1 MKLCLISLGCDK
13 NLVDSELM
21 LGFLK
26 DRNLEL
32 TEDQESADILI
43 INTCC
48 FILDAKNESVRAIL
62 DAAELKKEN
71 LKALIVTGCMAER
84 YKEEIRKEIPEV
96 DAVVGTAAFDRIGE
110 VLDEVLKGQKPAVF
124 EPLTRLPEMGV
135 RRVHSALS
143 CTGYLKIAEGCSK
156 HCTYCIIP
164 SLRGPYRSYPMDVLV
179 KQAEELASDGVTEL
193 ILVAQETTVYGTDL
207 YGKKKLPTLLR
218 KLCRI
223 PGIRWIR
230 LMYCYPEEITEE
242 LIQVFQKEKKLCR
255 YLDLPI
261 QHASD
266 GILKRMGRRTD
277 RADLERIV
285 GRLREALPDIVL
297 RTTLISGFPGE
308 TEEDHRE
315 LMAFVEKMRFDRL
328 GVFPYSREEGT
339 PAAVMENQVHPST
352 KKRRRNEIMRLQ
364 QKISE
369 EKLKEKTGQV
379 LTVLVEGFLPEDG
392 IYAGRSFMD
401 APDVDGYVFF
411 RSPRELMS
419 GSFVK
424 VKVTEASEYD
434 LKGVL
439 V

>member
-193 ILVAQETTVYGTDL
+193 ILVA
-207 YGKKKLPTLLR
+207 
-218 KLCRI
+218 
-223 PGIRWIR
+223 
-230 LMYCYPEEITEE
+230 
-242 LIQVFQKEKKLCR
+242 
-255 YLDLPI
+255 
-261 QHASD
+261 
-266 GILKRMGRRTD
+266 
-277 RADLERIV
+277 
-285 GRLREALPDIVL
+285 
-297 RTTLISGFPGE
+297 
-308 TEEDHRE
+308 
-315 LMAFVEKMRFDRL
+315 
-328 GVFPYSREEGT
+328 
-339 PAAVMENQVHPST
+339 
-352 KKRRRNEIMRLQ
+352 
-364 QKISE
+364 
-369 EKLKEKTGQV
+369 
-379 LTVLVEGFLPEDG
+379 
-392 IYAGRSFMD
+392 
-401 APDVDGYVFF
+401 
-411 RSPRELMS
+411 
-419 GSFVK
+419 
-424 VKVTEASEYD
+424 
-434 LKGVL
+434 
-439 V
+439 